1 MRLGKKILMAHSF
14 ALAIATFAVLLIP
27 NDAQAYTQSRLIDN
41 AIFDNS
47 GSMNEAQIQSFLVS
61 KGSCL
66 ATYRDIDPT
75 WNGTQWTYTGDASAA
90 YTIAKVSN
98 TWGINPQVILA
109 TLQKEQSLI
118 SGKGCVAPQINSA
131 MGYDCPDS
139 GGLYN
144 YPNSNVYGTC
154 VKNEKNVGFARQVL
168 WGSWQLKFGR
178 ERSEGNT
185 AWNGDGGIT
194 YVGYMTQ
201 GTFKRCASS
210 SCPPVYNSGD
220 ATIDGQLIHLDNG
233 STASLYSYTPHL
245 NQSFPSIFA
254 SYFGAP
260 TSDSSMYQALYR
272 LYQSKTDRHFYT
284 LNISER
290 DTAIKNGFKL
300 EGTAYYVSYGSSNGL
315 TPIYRLYN
323 SRMNYHFY
331 TISIAERDRATGVG
345 FTYEG
350 IGFYAGTSSA
360 NNAVPVYRLLNTVSG
375 RHLFTIN
382 PAERDSAVK
391 SGYRYEGISYYAGLG
406 N

>member
-1 MRLGKKILMAHSF
+1 MAQSFVMAVAALVVLM
-14 ALAIATFAVLLIP
+14 IP

-41 AIFDNS
+41 AIFDNA

-75 WNGTQWTYTGDASAA
+75 WTGSQWTYTGNVSAA

-98 TWGINPQVILA
+98 QWGINPQVILA

-139 GGLYN
+139 GELYD

-154 VKNEKNVGFARQVL
+154 VKREKNVGFARQVL

-210 SCPPVYNSGD
+210 SCPAVYSSGD

-233 STASLYSYTPHL
+233 ATASLYSYTPHL

-254 SYFGAP
+254 SYFGTP
-260 TSDSSMYQALYR
+260 TSTAITGVPTYR
-272 LYQSKTDRHFYT
+272 LFNKSTSRHFYT
-284 LNISER
+284 L
-290 DTAIKNGFKL
+290 
-300 EGTAYYVSYGSSNGL
+300 SS
-315 TPIYRLYN
+315 
-323 SRMNYHFY
+323 
-331 TISIAERDRATGVG
+331 
-345 FTYEG
+345 
-350 IGFYAGTSSA
+350 
-360 NNAVPVYRLLNTVSG
+360 
-375 RHLFTIN
+375 
-382 PAERDSAVK
+382 AERDSAASRGWIFEGTAWNSYTSAEGGFSPV
-391 SGYRYEGISYYAGLG
+391 YRLFNSKTGKHFYTLSASERDNATRYGWKYEGIAWYVSATANGGYQPAYRLYNRALDQHFYTLNASERDNATRYGWVYEG
-406 N
+406 VAWYVGH